1 MEEFTAPQARRL
13 EHGLKESYHKVSE
26 LLQVL
31 FLLVVLV
38 FLELWKRGND
48 NVGMLFEQ
56 MLP

>member
-1 MEEFTAPQARRL
+1 MKEFTAPQARRL
-13 EHGLKESYHKVSE
+13 EHGLKESHNKVSE

-38 FLELWKRGND
+38 FLELGKRGND
-48 NVGMLFEQ
+48 NVGMLFKQ